1 MPALRPVLRPAAPG
15 SLEALPV
22 AAVVSAGRLLPVVL
36 PLMLLLAELPLGFFA
51 VVSPMGPVLLGSA
64 LLEGAGAEGSVL
76 LWVAP
81 VCAEAMPIVPNT
93 AKTAG
98 TRYFVTFMIHF
109 S

>member
-22 AAVVSAGRLLPVVL
+22 AAVVSAGR
-36 PLMLLLAELPLGFFA
+36 LLLAELPLGFFA